1 METFTV
7 RRLSVGFGPA
17 ARPALQRD
25 LDAMA
30 AAVDLTT
37 DPGRLDALHR
47 LASRLLDDAPAATHA
62 LVVDAQRSLDD
73 APPFFDAMA
82 EELRSRYPLE
92 TRRNE
97 VSTPATVAGDPSIP
111 GHVLVSVV
119 FGAVGPLRPCAAD
132 DRASLVAALSS
143 LRALAAVVVALE
155 VIWSPSVAS
164 ERMSLEAM
172 TTRYPEL
179 TALDA

>member
-1 METFTV
+1 MEQFTV

-30 AAVDLTT
+30 AGADLAT
-37 DPGRLDALHR
+37 DDGRLAALRAVAAR
-47 LASRLLDDAPAATHA
+47 LAADAPGATHA
-62 LVVDAQRSLDD
+62 LAVDALRSLDD

-82 EELRSRYPLE
+82 EELRGRYPIE

-97 VSTPATVAGDPSIP
+97 VTTPAAVLLDPTVP
-111 GHVLVSVV
+111 GHVVVSVV
-119 FGAVGPLRPCAAD
+119 LGAVGPLRPCAAG
-132 DRASLVAALSS
+132 DRASLGATLAALS
-143 LRALAAVVVALE
+143 ALDAIVVALE
-155 VIWSPSVAS
+155 VIWSPSV
-164 ERMSLEAM
+164 ETDRMSLDAM
-172 TTRYPEL
+172 LGRYPEL